1 MSSEDLNIFPWLKD
15 IDKNLI
21 RIPIINQNE
30 KKYDHE
36 SKVLRDELKI
46 THYTYKKEIL
56 KLNNLLDIKG
66 KRIKTLANQVTKLD
80 DENIKLCENIEVILL
95 KNRLITHSLEEWI
108 GKSLKFHYLLKE
120 IDKIGLQQSE
130 YILDAYKDIDMPI
143 DEIPI
148 HIRDKYIP
156 TMLTNMV
163 ELESSDEEL

>member
-1 MSSEDLNIFPWLKD
+1 MLVTLGEQKILTLADFADLA
-15 IDKNLI
+15 
-21 RIPIINQNE
+21 
-30 KKYDHE
+30 
-36 SKVLRDELKI
+36 SDEL
-46 THYTYKKEIL
+46 TGGY
-56 KLNNLLDIKG
+56 DVIKG
-66 KRIKTLANQVTKLD
+66 ERIRTLANQVTKLD

>member
-21 RIPIINQNE
+21 RIPIINVSE
-30 KKYDHE
+30 KKYDRE

-130 YILDAYKDIDMPI
+130 YILDAYKDIDMPM

-148 HIRDKYIP
+148 HIREKYIP
-156 TMLTNMV
+156 TVLTNIV